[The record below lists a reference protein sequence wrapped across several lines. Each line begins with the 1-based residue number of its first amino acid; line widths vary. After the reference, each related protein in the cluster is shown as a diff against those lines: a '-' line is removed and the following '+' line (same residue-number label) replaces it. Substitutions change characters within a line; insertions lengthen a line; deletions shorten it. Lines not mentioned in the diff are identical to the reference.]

1 MLKTYFNAN
10 IKPIIQNG
18 LLFKGCVNLSTL
30 DPLFMAQRK
39 VLPMINLIANLIAY
53 PEIALKIKYWLL
65 MSFMYM
71 FDVLHA
77 FFQLPTLNYVFKHHA
92 YAVRKLI

>member
-1 MLKTYFNAN
+1 MRHFVPKIMLKTYFNAN

-39 VLPMINLIANLIAY
+39 VLPMINSKGKFDSVSGDF
-53 PEIALKIKYWLL
+53 LKNKILVVYEL
-65 MSFMYM
+65 
-71 FDVLHA
+71 
-77 FFQLPTLNYVFKHHA
+77 YV
-92 YAVRKLI
+92 YV